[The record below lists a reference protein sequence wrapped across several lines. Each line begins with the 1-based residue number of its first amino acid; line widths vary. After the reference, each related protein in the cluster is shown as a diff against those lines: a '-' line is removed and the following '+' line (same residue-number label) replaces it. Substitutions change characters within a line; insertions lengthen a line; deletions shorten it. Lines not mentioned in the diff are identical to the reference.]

1 MSPEQRCSIGV
12 QNIELLCDLEWRCYL
27 MLGAELSKLKWSGDF
42 TRDSVWDADET
53 SRSWDEWLKRRDF
66 RLSGGEKAMRHDTAN
81 ALIMWSVLYAN
92 FVDVNKERVD
102 NGKLPLPLPTS
113 VSQLRPYAP
122 MMKRVDDWVMPDLI
136 QGSQSGSIEMQP
148 PFAENQPE
156 VIVAWE
162 KVCNQIDPEKRVR
175 KGELRPPTVSESEK
189 YFKQLQ
195 GLKELEE
202 RKKKEEEQQKEQE
215 KKAEQITLTIG
226 EKPADPNKQAEA
238 AAAKPKATPKPTKT
252 AAEIAAEKRQY
263 QIESDVREY
272 RLLLHNLQASVE
284 AVEAFIKS
292 VLARERSEAYLQ
304 ELRQVD
310 MGIYSVTNDVGKL
323 RDAVVVCQ
331 SVYKLITE
339 PYVRPEPIS
348 RYEVDPRTVTIET

>member
-1 MSPEQRCSIGV
+1 MSAEQRCSIGV

-42 TRDSVWDADET
+42 TRDSVWRADET
-53 SRSWDEWLKRRDF
+53 SRSWTEWLKRRDF
-66 RLSGGEKAMRHDTAN
+66 RLSGGEKAMSNDTAN

-92 FVDVNKERVD
+92 FVDINKERVD

-122 MMKRVDDWVMPDLI
+122 MMKRVDDWVMPDLV
-136 QGSQSGSIEMQP
+136 QGNNSPMQP
-148 PFAENQPE
+148 PFAEEQPE
-156 VIVAWE
+156 VIAAWE
-162 KVCNQIDPEKRVR
+162 KVCDRIDPEKRVR
-175 KGELRPPTVSESEK
+175 KGELRPPTESESDT
-189 YFKQLQ
+189 YFSELR
-195 GLKELEE
+195 GLEELEE
-202 RKKKEEEQQKEQE
+202 RRKKEEQQQKEEE
-215 KKAEQITLTIG
+215 KKEEQTTLTIG

-238 AAAKPKATPKPTKT
+238 AAAKPKAKPMPTKT

-284 AVEAFIKS
+284 AVESFIKS

-304 ELRQVD
+304 ELRQLD
-310 MGIYSVTNDVGKL
+310 LGIYSVTNDVGKL